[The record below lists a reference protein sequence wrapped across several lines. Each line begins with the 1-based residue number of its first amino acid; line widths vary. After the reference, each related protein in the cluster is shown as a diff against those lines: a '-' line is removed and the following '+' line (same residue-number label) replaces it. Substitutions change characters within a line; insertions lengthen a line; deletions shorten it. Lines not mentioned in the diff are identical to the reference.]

1 MPTTCTPTSA
11 PIDARRAAALIV
23 SMAMVVISRAG
34 GVASLNKESS

>member
-1 MPTTCTPTSA
+1 MN
-11 PIDARRAAALIV
+11 ARRAPLLIA